1 MTTLIK
7 RRRRNNL
14 SPFENQ
20 LLTPWSNSLLR
31 PWENRLFSPSL
42 SNLTRFDDI
51 FNGDFFE
58 DNSLM
63 PAVNVKEHEDDFE
76 IEFAVPGFN
85 KKDFEV
91 TIEDDVLHVTG
102 EKEVKDEEKEDDYS
116 RKEFSYKSFR
126 RSMMLPT
133 SVDLDQDIKASY
145 KNGILKVKLLKKE
158 EAIEQEPPK
167 KIIEVN

>member
-63 PAVNVKEHEDDFE
+63 PAVNVKEHEDVFE

-91 TIEDDVLHVTG
+91 TIEDDVLHV
-102 EKEVKDEEKEDDYS
+102 S
-116 RKEFSYKSFR
+116 
-126 RSMMLPT
+126 
-133 SVDLDQDIKASY
+133 
-145 KNGILKVKLLKKE
+145 
-158 EAIEQEPPK
+158 
-167 KIIEVN
+167 